1 MLKKFLI
8 FVLFNQLFFC
18 NYAFSNESLLTLKQQ
33 LDRLQRDVNDLSKSV
48 YNKSFEPSDNT
59 NQKEGGTINFSA
71 IDIRIYDLEKD
82 IKNLTLS
89 FEELSFQV
97 DDFLNSLNALEQNIN
112 FQIENISNSLATSEA
127 STNKINVDGDET
139 GQLEKNT
146 LGKLIISSDE
156 KNIIKE
162 DLTDDQEVISDQN
175 NLELPVSLSPEEAFQ
190 LALDQ
195 MRLKNYDQSKKML
208 KKFIK
213 ENADNQL
220 SGSAH
225 FWLGKIYI
233 FESNFREA
241 VFVLGEGV
249 QKFPKSIKAPNMLFE
264 LSNSLFEM
272 QKNKEA
278 CKTLSI
284 INNDYSEN
292 KISKLAIKKKIEMGC
307 ENAVQ

>member
-1 MLKKFLI
+1 MFKRIIIYIFLI
-8 FVLFNQLFFC
+8 GLFVS
-18 NYAFSNESLLTLKQQ
+18 NYAIANENLLTLKQQ

-48 YNKSFEPSDNT
+48 YNKSFEPSNSS
-59 NQKEGGTINFSA
+59 NQTEETINFSA
-71 IDIRIYDLEKD
+71 IDIRIYDLETD

-89 FEELSFQV
+89 FEELTFQL
-97 DDFLNSLNALEQNIN
+97 DDVLNSLSSLEQNIN
-112 FQIENISNSLATSEA
+112 FQIENIN
-127 STNKINVDGDET
+127 NKLMDKQPSVNNLKIIEEESDNED
-139 GQLEKNT
+139 KNT
-146 LGKLIISSDE
+146 LGKLVISSDE
-156 KNIIKE
+156 KN
-162 DLTDDQEVISDQN
+162 N
-175 NLELPVSLSPEEAFQ
+175 NQDELNKSGETEGSQDNNEKPVNLSPEKEFQ

-195 MRLKNYDQSKKML
+195 MRLKNYDQSKVML
-208 KKFIK
+208 KSFINTY
-213 ENADNQL
+213 EENQL

-272 QKNKEA
+272 KKKEEA

-284 INNDYSEN
+284 INSNYSES
-292 KISKLAIKKKIEMGC
+292 KIANLAIKKKTEMGC

>member
-1 MLKKFLI
+1 MFKRIIIYIFLI
-8 FVLFNQLFFC
+8 GLFVSH
-18 NYAFSNESLLTLKQQ
+18 YAIANENLLTLKQQ

-48 YNKSFEPSDNT
+48 YNKSFEPSDSS
-59 NQKEGGTINFSA
+59 NQTEETINFSA
-71 IDIRIYDLEKD
+71 IDIRIYDLETD

-89 FEELSFQV
+89 FEELTFQL
-97 DDFLNSLNALEQNIN
+97 DDVLNSLSSLEQNIN
-112 FQIENISNSLATSEA
+112 FQIENIN
-127 STNKINVDGDET
+127 NKLMAKQPSVNNLKIIEEESGNED
-139 GQLEKNT
+139 KNT
-146 LGKLIISSDE
+146 LGKLVISSDE
-156 KNIIKE
+156 KNNNQDELNK
-162 DLTDDQEVISDQN
+162 SDENDGTQDN
-175 NLELPVSLSPEEAFQ
+175 NEKPVKLSPEKEFQ

-195 MRLKNYDQSKKML
+195 MRLKNYDQSKVML
-208 KKFIK
+208 KSFINTY
-213 ENADNQL
+213 EENQL

-264 LSNSLFEM
+264 LSNSLLEM
-272 QKNKEA
+272 KKKEEA

-284 INNDYSEN
+284 INSNYSES
-292 KISKLAIKKKIEMGC
+292 KIANLAIKKKTEMGC

>member
-1 MLKKFLI
+1 MFKRIIIYIFLI
-8 FVLFNQLFFC
+8 GLFVS
-18 NYAFSNESLLTLKQQ
+18 NYAIANENLLTLKQQ

-48 YNKSFEPSDNT
+48 YNKSFEPSNSS
-59 NQKEGGTINFSA
+59 NQTEETINFSA
-71 IDIRIYDLEKD
+71 IDIRIYDLETD

-89 FEELSFQV
+89 FEELTFQL
-97 DDFLNSLNALEQNIN
+97 DDVLNSLSSLEQNIN
-112 FQIENISNSLATSEA
+112 FQIENINNKLMDNQQSVNNIKIIETESE
-127 STNKINVDGDET
+127 TE
-139 GQLEKNT
+139 EKNS
-146 LGKLIISSDE
+146 LGKLVISSDE
-156 KNIIKE
+156 KNNNPDELNKSEENDGVQDNEEKRVNLTPEKE
-162 DLTDDQEVISDQN
+162 
-175 NLELPVSLSPEEAFQ
+175 FQ

-195 MRLKNYDQSKKML
+195 MRLKNYDQSKVML
-208 KKFIK
+208 KSFINNY
-213 ENADNQL
+213 EENQL

-272 QKNKEA
+272 KKNEEA

-284 INNDYSEN
+284 INSNYSEN
-292 KISKLAIKKKIEMGC
+292 KIAKLAIKKKTEMGC
-307 ENAVQ
+307 EDTVQ

>member
-1 MLKKFLI
+1 MFKNIIIYIFLI
-8 FVLFNQLFFC
+8 GLFVS
-18 NYAFSNESLLTLKQQ
+18 NYAIANENLLTLKQQ

-48 YNKSFEPSDNT
+48 YNKSFEPSNNSAQT
-59 NQKEGGTINFSA
+59 EETINFSA
-71 IDIRIYDLEKD
+71 IDIRIYDLETD

-89 FEELSFQV
+89 FEELTFQL
-97 DDFLNSLNALEQNIN
+97 DDVLNSLSSLEKNIN
-112 FQIENISNSLATSEA
+112 FQIENINNKLMDNQPSVNNIKIIEEESE
-127 STNKINVDGDET
+127 IE
-139 GQLEKNT
+139 EKNT
-146 LGKLIISSDE
+146 LGNLVISSEE
-156 KNIIKE
+156 KN
-162 DLTDDQEVISDQN
+162 N
-175 NLELPVSLSPEEAFQ
+175 NPDELNKSEENDGVQDNEEKPVNLSPEKEFQ

-195 MRLKNYDQSKKML
+195 MRLKNYDQSKVML
-208 KKFIK
+208 KSFINNY
-213 ENADNQL
+213 EENQL

-233 FESNFREA
+233 FESNYREA

-272 QKNKEA
+272 KKNEEA

-284 INNDYSEN
+284 INSNYSEN
-292 KISKLAIKKKIEMGC
+292 KIAKLAIKKKTEMGC

>member
-1 MLKKFLI
+1 MFKRIIIYIFLI
-8 FVLFNQLFFC
+8 GLFV
-18 NYAFSNESLLTLKQQ
+18 SNHAIANENLLTLKQQ

-48 YNKSFEPSDNT
+48 YNKSFEPSDSS
-59 NQKEGGTINFSA
+59 NQTEETINFSA
-71 IDIRIYDLEKD
+71 IDIRIYDLETD

-89 FEELSFQV
+89 FEELTFQL
-97 DDFLNSLNALEQNIN
+97 DDVLNSLSSLEQNIN
-112 FQIENISNSLATSEA
+112 FQIENIN
-127 STNKINVDGDET
+127 NKLMAKQPSVNNLKIIEEESGNED
-139 GQLEKNT
+139 KNT
-146 LGKLIISSDE
+146 LGKLVISSDE
-156 KNIIKE
+156 KNNNQDELNK
-162 DLTDDQEVISDQN
+162 SDENDGTQDN
-175 NLELPVSLSPEEAFQ
+175 NEKPVKLSPEKEFQ

-195 MRLKNYDQSKKML
+195 MRLKNYDQSKVML
-208 KKFIK
+208 KSFINTY
-213 ENADNQL
+213 EENQL

-272 QKNKEA
+272 KKKEEA

-284 INNDYSEN
+284 INSNYSES
-292 KISKLAIKKKIEMGC
+292 KIANLAIKKKTEMGC

>member
-1 MLKKFLI
+1 MFKRIVIYIFLI
-8 FVLFNQLFFC
+8 GLFLS
-18 NYAFSNESLLTLKQQ
+18 NYAIANENLLTLKQQ

-48 YNKSFEPSDNT
+48 YNKTFEPSNSS
-59 NQKEGGTINFSA
+59 NQKQETINFSA
-71 IDIRIYDLEKD
+71 IDIRIYDLEQD

-89 FEELSFQV
+89 FEELTFQF
-97 DDFLNSLNALEQNIN
+97 DDILNSLSSLEQNIN
-112 FQIENISNSLATSEA
+112 FQMENINNKLIDNQPVSNNSKVSEEE
-127 STNKINVDGDET
+127 SENEEI
-139 GQLEKNT
+139 NT
-146 LGKLIISSDE
+146 LGKLVISSDQE
-156 KNIIKE
+156 NNN
-162 DLTDDQEVISDQN
+162 TDDTINSEESNTALN
-175 NLELPVSLSPEEAFQ
+175 NEEKTLNLSPEEEFQ

-195 MRLKNYDQSKKML
+195 MRLKNYDQSKSML
-208 KKFIK
+208 KSFINNY
-213 ENADNQL
+213 EENQL

-272 QKNKEA
+272 KKKEEA

-284 INNDYSEN
+284 INSNYSKNE
-292 KISKLAIKKKIEMGC
+292 IAKLAIKKKTEKGC
-307 ENAVQ
+307 ENAIQ

>member
-1 MLKKFLI
+1 MSKKLLIIIFFIHLFL
-8 FVLFNQLFFC
+8 C
-18 NYAFSNESLLTLKQQ
+18 NYAFSNENLLTLKQQ

-48 YNKSFEPSDNT
+48 FNKSFEPSDNS
-59 NQKEGGTINFSA
+59 NQNEEKINFSA

-97 DDFLNSLNALEQNIN
+97 DDLLNSLNSLEQNIN
-112 FQIENISNSLATSEA
+112 FQIENISNSLVSNET
-127 STNKINVDGDET
+127 STNKINTADDESE
-139 GQLEKNT
+139 QLEKNT
-146 LGKLIISSDE
+146 LGKLIISSDGE
-156 KNIIKE
+156 NISQE
-162 DLTDDQEVISDQN
+162 DLIDSQKIISDQN
-175 NLELPVSLSPEEAFQ
+175 NEAKPVNLSPEEAFQ

-208 KKFIK
+208 KSFIK
-213 ENADNQL
+213 NNEDNQL

-272 QKNKEA
+272 QKNEEA

-284 INNDYSEN
+284 IDNQYSET
-292 KISKLAIKKKIEMGC
+292 KISKLSIKKKIEMGC
-307 ENAVQ
+307 ENAFQ

>member
-1 MLKKFLI
+1 MFKKIIIYI
-8 FVLFNQLFFC
+8 FSIGLFVS
-18 NYAFSNESLLTLKQQ
+18 NYAIANENLLTLKQQ

-48 YNKSFEPSDNT
+48 YNKSFEPSNNSAQT
-59 NQKEGGTINFSA
+59 EETINFSA
-71 IDIRIYDLEKD
+71 IDIRIYDLETD

-89 FEELSFQV
+89 FEELTFQL
-97 DDFLNSLNALEQNIN
+97 DDVLNSLSSLEQNIN
-112 FQIENISNSLATSEA
+112 FQIENINNKLMDNQQSVNDIKIIEEESE
-127 STNKINVDGDET
+127 NED
-139 GQLEKNT
+139 KNT
-146 LGKLIISSDE
+146 LGKLVISSDE
-156 KNIIKE
+156 KINNPDELNQSKE
-162 DLTDDQEVISDQN
+162 NDRAQDNETKPAN
-175 NLELPVSLSPEEAFQ
+175 LSPEKEFQ

-195 MRLKNYDQSKKML
+195 MRLKNYDESKVML
-208 KKFIK
+208 KSFINNY
-213 ENADNQL
+213 EENQL

-272 QKNKEA
+272 KKNEEA

-284 INNDYSEN
+284 INSNYSEN
-292 KISKLAIKKKIEMGC
+292 KIAKLAIKKKTEMGC

>member
-1 MLKKFLI
+1 MFKRIIIYIFLI
-8 FVLFNQLFFC
+8 GLFVSH
-18 NYAFSNESLLTLKQQ
+18 YAIANENLLTLKQQ

-48 YNKSFEPSDNT
+48 YNKSFEPSDSS
-59 NQKEGGTINFSA
+59 NQTEETINFSA
-71 IDIRIYDLEKD
+71 IDIRIYDLETD

-89 FEELSFQV
+89 FEELTFQL
-97 DDFLNSLNALEQNIN
+97 DDVLNSLSSLEQNIN
-112 FQIENISNSLATSEA
+112 FQIENIN
-127 STNKINVDGDET
+127 NKLMAKQPSVNNLKIIEEESGNED
-139 GQLEKNT
+139 KNT
-146 LGKLIISSDE
+146 LGKLVISSDE
-156 KNIIKE
+156 KNNNQDELNK
-162 DLTDDQEVISDQN
+162 SDENDGTQDN
-175 NLELPVSLSPEEAFQ
+175 NEKPVKLSPEKEFQ

-195 MRLKNYDQSKKML
+195 MRLKNYDQSKVML
-208 KKFIK
+208 KSFINTY
-213 ENADNQL
+213 EENQL

-272 QKNKEA
+272 KKKEEA

-284 INNDYSEN
+284 INSNYSES
-292 KISKLAIKKKIEMGC
+292 KIAILAIKKKTEMGC

>member
-1 MLKKFLI
+1 MFKRIIIYIFLI
-8 FVLFNQLFFC
+8 GLFV
-18 NYAFSNESLLTLKQQ
+18 SNHAIANENLLTLKQQ

-48 YNKSFEPSDNT
+48 YNKSFEPSDSS
-59 NQKEGGTINFSA
+59 NQTEETINFSA
-71 IDIRIYDLEKD
+71 IDIRIYDLETD

-89 FEELSFQV
+89 FEELTFQL
-97 DDFLNSLNALEQNIN
+97 DDVLNSLSSLEQNIN
-112 FQIENISNSLATSEA
+112 FQIENINNKLMDKQSSVNNLKIIEEESE
-127 STNKINVDGDET
+127 NED
-139 GQLEKNT
+139 KNT
-146 LGKLIISSDE
+146 LGKLVISSDE
-156 KNIIKE
+156 KNNNQDELNKSDENDETQDNKE
-162 DLTDDQEVISDQN
+162 QLN
-175 NLELPVSLSPEEAFQ
+175 LSPEKEFQ

-195 MRLKNYDQSKKML
+195 MRLKNYDQSKVML
-208 KKFIK
+208 KSFINTY
-213 ENADNQL
+213 EENQL

-272 QKNKEA
+272 KKKEEA

-284 INNDYSEN
+284 INSNYSES
-292 KISKLAIKKKIEMGC
+292 KTAKLAIKKKTEMGC

>member
-1 MLKKFLI
+1 MFKKIIIYIFLI
-8 FVLFNQLFFC
+8 GLFVS
-18 NYAFSNESLLTLKQQ
+18 NYAIANENLLTLKQQ

-48 YNKSFEPSDNT
+48 YNKSFEHSNNST
-59 NQKEGGTINFSA
+59 QTEETINFSA
-71 IDIRIYDLEKD
+71 IDIRIYDLETD

-89 FEELSFQV
+89 FEELTFQL
-97 DDFLNSLNALEQNIN
+97 DDVLNSLSSLEKNIN
-112 FQIENISNSLATSEA
+112 FQIENINNKLMDNQPSVNNIKIIEEESE
-127 STNKINVDGDET
+127 IE
-139 GQLEKNT
+139 EKNT
-146 LGKLIISSDE
+146 LGNLVISSEE
-156 KNIIKE
+156 KN
-162 DLTDDQEVISDQN
+162 N
-175 NLELPVSLSPEEAFQ
+175 NPDELNKSEENDGVQDNEEKPVNLSPEKEFQ

-195 MRLKNYDQSKKML
+195 MRLKNYDQSKVML
-208 KKFIK
+208 KSFINNY
-213 ENADNQL
+213 EENQL

-233 FESNFREA
+233 FESNYREA

-272 QKNKEA
+272 KKNEEA

-284 INNDYSEN
+284 INSNYSEN
-292 KISKLAIKKKIEMGC
+292 KIAKLAIKKKTEMGC

>member
-1 MLKKFLI
+1 MFKRIIIYIFLI
-8 FVLFNQLFFC
+8 GLFVS
-18 NYAFSNESLLTLKQQ
+18 NYAIANENLLTLKQQ

-48 YNKSFEPSDNT
+48 YNKSFEPSNSS
-59 NQKEGGTINFSA
+59 NQTEETINFSA
-71 IDIRIYDLEKD
+71 IDIRIYDLETD

-89 FEELSFQV
+89 FEELTFQL
-97 DDFLNSLNALEQNIN
+97 DDVLNSLSSLEQNIN
-112 FQIENISNSLATSEA
+112 FQIENINNKLMDKQPSVNNLKIIEEESE
-127 STNKINVDGDET
+127 NED
-139 GQLEKNT
+139 KNT
-146 LGKLIISSDE
+146 LGKLVISSDE
-156 KNIIKE
+156 KNNNQDELNKFDENAETQDNKE
-162 DLTDDQEVISDQN
+162 
-175 NLELPVSLSPEEAFQ
+175 PVNLSPEKEFQ

-195 MRLKNYDQSKKML
+195 MRLKNYDQSKVML
-208 KKFIK
+208 KSFINTY
-213 ENADNQL
+213 EENQL

-272 QKNKEA
+272 KKKEEA

-284 INNDYSEN
+284 INSNYSES
-292 KISKLAIKKKIEMGC
+292 KIANLAIKKKTEMGC

>member
-1 MLKKFLI
+1 MFKRIIIYIFLI
-8 FVLFNQLFFC
+8 GLFVSH
-18 NYAFSNESLLTLKQQ
+18 YAIANENLLTLKQQ

-48 YNKSFEPSDNT
+48 YNKSFEPLNSS
-59 NQKEGGTINFSA
+59 NQKEETINFSA
-71 IDIRIYDLEKD
+71 IDIRIYDLETD

-89 FEELSFQV
+89 FEELTFQL
-97 DDFLNSLNALEQNIN
+97 DDVLNSLSSLEQNIN
-112 FQIENISNSLATSEA
+112 FQIENINNKLMDKQSSVNNLKIIEEESE
-127 STNKINVDGDET
+127 NED
-139 GQLEKNT
+139 KNT
-146 LGKLIISSDE
+146 LGKLVISSDE
-156 KNIIKE
+156 KNNNQDE
-162 DLTDDQEVISDQN
+162 LNISDENDETQDN
-175 NLELPVSLSPEEAFQ
+175 KEPLNLSPEKEFQ

-195 MRLKNYDQSKKML
+195 MRLKNYDQSKVML
-208 KKFIK
+208 KSFINTY
-213 ENADNQL
+213 EENQL

-272 QKNKEA
+272 KKKEEA

-284 INNDYSEN
+284 INSNYSES
-292 KISKLAIKKKIEMGC
+292 KIANLAIKKKTEMGC

>member
-1 MLKKFLI
+1 MFKRIIIYIFLI
-8 FVLFNQLFFC
+8 GLFV
-18 NYAFSNESLLTLKQQ
+18 SNHAIANENLLTLKQQ

-48 YNKSFEPSDNT
+48 YNKSFEPLNSS
-59 NQKEGGTINFSA
+59 NQKEETINFSA
-71 IDIRIYDLEKD
+71 IDIRIYDLETD

-89 FEELSFQV
+89 FEELTFQL
-97 DDFLNSLNALEQNIN
+97 DDVLNSLSSLEQNIN
-112 FQIENISNSLATSEA
+112 FQIENIN
-127 STNKINVDGDET
+127 NKLMAKQPSVNNLKIIEEESGNED
-139 GQLEKNT
+139 KNT
-146 LGKLIISSDE
+146 LGKLVISSDE
-156 KNIIKE
+156 KNNNQDELNK
-162 DLTDDQEVISDQN
+162 SDENDGTQDN
-175 NLELPVSLSPEEAFQ
+175 NEKPVKLSPEKEFQ

-195 MRLKNYDQSKKML
+195 MRLKNYDQSKVML
-208 KKFIK
+208 KSFINTY
-213 ENADNQL
+213 EENQL

-272 QKNKEA
+272 KKKEEA

-284 INNDYSEN
+284 INSNYSES
-292 KISKLAIKKKIEMGC
+292 KIANLAIKKKTEMGC